1 MQMNRIARTLSALLL
16 PGLFAWVAI
25 AGNPALAQ
33 SQTQGAK
40 ADLKDAQGQLVGTA
54 VFSPASSGVKLQVQ
68 VNGFTAAAV
77 GEHGIHVHTTGKC
90 DPAAVT
96 SAGGHFNP
104 NGKKH
109 GLNNP
114 EGHHAGDMPNI
125 IFDAAGN
132 ATYETVVEGVTLGEG
147 PTSLMDADGSALV
160 IHAGP
165 DDMVT
170 DPAGNSGARV
180 VCGELA
186 AYAIPVAGMPQ
197 TGGSLDINVLALSGL
212 MAALTLVLLGR
223 RMAAARR

>member
-1 MQMNRIARTLSALLL
+1 MKVNEIARTVSALLL

-25 AGNPALAQ
+25 AGPALAQ
-33 SQTQGAK
+33 SQAQGAK

-54 VFSPASSGVKLQVQ
+54 VFSPAPSGVKLQVE
-68 VNGFTAAAV
+68 VKGFTAATV

-90 DPAAVT
+90 EPAAFT

-104 NGKKH
+104 GGKKH
-109 GLNNP
+109 GLNNA

-125 IFDAAGN
+125 TFDATGN
-132 ATYETVVEGVTLGEG
+132 ATYEMVIEGITLGDG

-165 DDMVT
+165 DDMTT

-180 VCGELA
+180 VCGELV

-197 TGGSLDINVLALSGL
+197 TGSSPDVNVLAMGL
-212 MAALTLVLLGR
+212 LAALVLVLLGR

>member
-1 MQMNRIARTLSALLL
+1 MNRISRTLFALLL
-16 PGLFAWVAI
+16 PVLFAWGAT
-25 AGNPALAQ
+25 AGNPVLAQ

-40 ADLKDAQGQLVGTA
+40 ADLKDAQGKVVGSA
-54 VFSPASSGVKLQVQ
+54 IFSPATSGVKLQVE
-68 VNGFTAAAV
+68 VKGFTAAA
-77 GEHGIHVHTTGKC
+77 GEHGIHIHTTGKC
-90 DPAAVT
+90 EATAFT

-104 NGKKH
+104 EGKKH
-109 GLNNP
+109 GINSP

-125 IFDAAGN
+125 TFDAAGN
-132 ATYETVVEGVTLGEG
+132 ATYETIVDGVTLGEG

-170 DPAGNSGARV
+170 DPSGNSGARV
-180 VCGELA
+180 VCGELT

-197 TGGSLDINVLALSGL
+197 TGSGL
-212 MAALTLVLLGR
+212 DVNLVIVAGLLTALTLILLGS